1 MSTSSMNQD
10 QVSGS
15 ARRGFMKALL
25 GFSVFA
31 TLGGVLTPIIGY
43 LIPPARQSGVEG
55 TKVRAT
61 SLSELR
67 AAGGMVVPVENQAV
81 VLTIS
86 REGAVNAFSAIC
98 THLGCV
104 SKWDQQ
110 GGYIH
115 CPCHDGIFDLL
126 TGRPLA
132 GPPRRPL
139 ARVILEVRGETIF
152 AVGVE
157 ERTV

>member
-1 MSTSSMNQD
+1 MNQD

-115 CPCHDGIFDLL
+115 CPCHDGRFNAQ
-126 TGRPLA
+126 TGDVIS
-132 GPPRRPL
+132 GPPPSPL
-139 ARVILEVRGETIF
+139 PR
-152 AVGVE
+152 
-157 ERTV
+157 RTVVVEDDDIFVVI